1 MNMIKYGFCKVIGQV
16 AVLPCFISV
25 LQTLTH
31 ILSHILPFFKHFYVY
46 CFNINKPTLC
56 NSNYPDFGDKQDKP
70 RLRKI
75 KLPQ

>member
-1 MNMIKYGFCKVIGQV
+1 MNRICYGFCKVIGQV

-31 ILSHILPFFKHFYVY
+31 ILSHILPFSKHFYVY
-46 CFNINKPTLC
+46 CFNINKLTLC
-56 NSNYPDFGDKQDKP
+56 NSNYLGFGDKQGKP